1 MHVKHMGRKRRLYM
15 WIGAYG
21 TDGVP
26 DKKYKH
32 NGRSKGFETMQ
43 RKVIERN
50 GIIRS
55 E

>member
-1 MHVKHMGRKRRLYM
+1 MKHMGGKRRLCM

-32 NGRSKGFETMQ
+32 NDRSKEFGTMQ